1 MLFFEDTLWIV
12 LLAILLDAVIGDP
25 NWLWSRLPHPVTLF
39 GKQIS
44 QLESW
49 YNKTSFSAK
58 RRKTNGVITLLSLIA
73 TAGIVGT
80 LLQTTLEGSVLG
92 NILLALIGMTLIAQK
107 SLYEHVARV
116 RDALRYSGL
125 TEAREQVSM
134 IVGRNP
140 EYLDEAGV
148 SRAAIESCSENFSDG
163 VVAPIFWFAVLG
175 LPGLLIYKAVNTADS
190 MIGHKNETYED
201 FGWASARFDD
211 LINLPAS
218 RLSGL
223 LIVLSAFISGRAY
236 KAAFTTIIRE
246 AKNHRS
252 PNAGWPEAAMAGA
265 LGIALAGPR
274 QYTEYRVEDPFMNA
288 SGRKAAD
295 ADDID
300 GSLKLMGIS
309 CALLVLLIAAIAW
322 FI

>member
-25 NWLWSRLPHPVTLF
+25 NWFWSRLPHPVTLF

-44 QLESW
+44 LLESW

-58 RRKTNGVITLLSLIA
+58 RRKVNGVRTLLSLVA
-73 TAGIVGT
+73 TAGIIGT
-80 LLQTTLEGSVLG
+80 LLQTTLEGSFVG

-125 TEAREQVSM
+125 DNARKQVSM

-140 EYLDEAGV
+140 DYLDEAGV

-175 LPGLLIYKAVNTADS
+175 CRVYSSTKPSTPLTA
-190 MIGHKNETYED
+190 
-201 FGWASARFDD
+201 
-211 LINLPAS
+211 
-218 RLSGL
+218 
-223 LIVLSAFISGRAY
+223 
-236 KAAFTTIIRE
+236 
-246 AKNHRS
+246 
-252 PNAGWPEAAMAGA
+252 
-265 LGIALAGPR
+265 
-274 QYTEYRVEDPFMNA
+274 
-288 SGRKAAD
+288 
-295 ADDID
+295 
-300 GSLKLMGIS
+300 
-309 CALLVLLIAAIAW
+309 
-322 FI
+322 